1 MKINSPPE
9 THRVDDYDFNFSNGL
24 FMSITVDK
32 EAGDTIEEPDTHTRV
47 FKLSEKPSR
56 TQADTMLPP
65 EEVSIYMPHVLSVTH
80 RTRLQT
86 APTKEQS
93 DEFQKTL
100 HKLTGTLQ

>member
-1 MKINSPPE
+1 MKINSTPE
-9 THRVDDYDFNFSNGL
+9 AHLVDDYDFNFSNGL

-32 EAGDTIEEPDTHTRV
+32 EAGDTIEEPDAQTRV

-56 TQADTMLPP
+56 TQSDTMLPP
-65 EEVSIYMPHVLSVTH
+65 EEVSIYMPHVLYVTH
-80 RTRLQT
+80 RTRIQLL
-86 APTKEQS
+86 PTKEQS